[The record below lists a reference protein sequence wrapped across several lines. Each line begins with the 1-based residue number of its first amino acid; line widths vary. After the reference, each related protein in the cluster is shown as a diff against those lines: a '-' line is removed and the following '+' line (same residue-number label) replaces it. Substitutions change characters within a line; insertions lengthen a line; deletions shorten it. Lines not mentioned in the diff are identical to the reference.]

1 MNRMTLWSRITAG
14 FCLLALGACD
24 LPVTGGAGG
33 PSVAPGETVR
43 IAMLV
48 PLGSGDTEREAL
60 SQSLVN
66 AARLAERDLQGVELD
81 LTVYPTGAAD
91 SSAAEIART
100 ALDEGADVILGPLF
114 STATAQ
120 VAPVAAAA
128 DRTVLTL
135 SNNPDVAGGNVYVLG
150 NTFENT
156 ARRVVGYTASQG
168 QRSLSV
174 VHPQGAEGALAA
186 TAVRAAATANGVQV
200 VHTGAYPLSVQG
212 ITQSVPTIAQNLRGA
227 GADTVILTDGPTGGL
242 TFVAETLRGLGVRT
256 GAVQFAG
263 LQRWDV
269 SAQAMAQPGLDGGWF
284 AGPDRVLAAQF
295 TNRYTANYGT
305 APHPLAG
312 LAYDGV
318 AAIGALAAEASAAGQ
333 RDAFSAARLT
343 QASGFAGVMGIFRFR
358 NDGLNDRAL
367 AVFEVRDGVAVQI
380 DPAPRSFGIGGT

>member
-1 MNRMTLWSRITAG
+1 
-14 FCLLALGACD
+14 
-24 LPVTGGAGG
+24 
-33 PSVAPGETVR
+33 
-43 IAMLV
+43 
-48 PLGSGDTEREAL
+48 
-60 SQSLVN
+60 
-66 AARLAERDLQGVELD
+66 
-81 LTVYPTGAAD
+81 
-91 SSAAEIART
+91 
-100 ALDEGADVILGPLF
+100 
-114 STATAQ
+114 
-120 VAPVAAAA
+120 
-128 DRTVLTL
+128 
-135 SNNPDVAGGNVYVLG
+135 
-150 NTFENT
+150 
-156 ARRVVGYTASQG
+156 TASQG